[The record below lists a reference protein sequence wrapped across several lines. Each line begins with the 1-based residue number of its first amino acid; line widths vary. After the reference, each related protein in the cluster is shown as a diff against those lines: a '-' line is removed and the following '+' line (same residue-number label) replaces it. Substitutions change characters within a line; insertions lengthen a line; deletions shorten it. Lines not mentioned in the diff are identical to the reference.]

1 MPSRKRTSIDA
12 PLASGVASVTVP
24 ADIDEL
30 KPPPFGCDGG
40 CSSVVPLTVTLLV
53 PLPHGGRSTVT
64 TTAVEVLGRKSAIPL
79 GAGNVVKS
87 ITRNRK
93 RVTFPPVLLTTVLRI
108 SRVPKVE
115 LLGGSDVKSRTRFG
129 GDAAA
134 TQTSRRSTV
143 NEALRSIG
151 ELRFSGPGAPSR
163 WPAPADVPLVS
174 TNTKSAALLF
184 VSLSDPPVGHG
195 PKVVI
200 EPPLPQL
207 SNTRV

>member
-1 MPSRKRTSIDA
+1 MQSRNRTSTDA
-12 PLASGVASVTVP
+12 PLASGVARVTVP

-40 CSSVVPLTVTLLV
+40 CSRVVPLTVTWLV
-53 PLPHGGRSTVT
+53 PLPQGGRSTVT
-64 TTAVEVLGRKSAIPL
+64 TTALEPLGRRSAMPP
-79 GAGNVVKS
+79 GAGNVVMS

-93 RVTFPPVLLTTVLRI
+93 RVTFPPVLLMIVLRM
-108 SRVPKVE
+108 SNVPKVE
-115 LLGGSDVKSRTRFG
+115 LFGGSEVKSRTRFG

-134 TQTSRRSTV
+134 TQTSRLFAV
-143 NEALRSIG
+143 KEAFRSIG
-151 ELRFSGPGAPSR
+151 ELRFSGPGAPRR

-184 VSLSDPPVGHG
+184 VSLRLPPVGQG

-207 SNTRV
+207 SR

>member
-1 MPSRKRTSIDA
+1 MPRRKPTSRLA
-12 PLASGVASVTVP
+12 PFASGVASVTVP
-24 ADIDEL
+24 DDIDEL

-40 CSSVVPLTVTLLV
+40 CSSVVPWTVTLLV

-64 TTAVEVLGRKSAIPL
+64 TSAVEVRGRKSAMPL
-79 GAGNVVKS
+79 GAGNVVRS
-87 ITRNRK
+87 TTRKRK

-115 LLGGSDVKSRTRFG
+115 LFGGSDVKSRTRFG

-134 TQTSRRSTV
+134 TQTSSRFTAK
-143 NEALRSIG
+143 EAFRSIG
-151 ELRFSGPGAPSR
+151 ELRFSGPGAPRR

-184 VSLSDPPVGHG
+184 VSLRFPPVGQA
-195 PKVVI
+195 PKDGI
-200 EPPLPQL
+200 EPPLPQI
-207 SNTRV
+207 SR

>member
-12 PLASGVASVTVP
+12 PLASGVASVTVS

-64 TTAVEVLGRKSAIPL
+64 TTAVEVLGRKSAMPL
-79 GAGNVVKS
+79 GAGNVVTS
-87 ITRNRK
+87 ITRKRK
-93 RVTFPPVLLTTVLRI
+93 RVTFPPVLLVTVLRI

-115 LLGGSDVKSRTRFG
+115 LFGGSDVKSRTRFG
-129 GDAAA
+129 GDVFEA
-134 TQTSRRSTV
+134 QVSRRSALK
-143 NEALRSIG
+143 EAFRSIG
-151 ELRFSGPGAPSR
+151 ELRFSGPGAPRR

-184 VSLSDPPVGHG
+184 VSLRVPPVGQA

-200 EPPLPQL
+200 EPPFPQL
-207 SNTRV
+207 SR

>member
-12 PLASGVASVTVP
+12 PLAIGVANVTVP

-53 PLPHGGRSTVT
+53 PLPQGGRSTVT
-64 TTAVEVLGRKSAIPL
+64 TTAVEVRGRKSAMPL
-79 GAGNVVKS
+79 GAGNVVRS
-87 ITRNRK
+87 TTRNRK
-93 RVTFPPVLLTTVLRI
+93 RVTFPPVLLTTVRRI
-108 SRVPKVE
+108 SSVPNVE
-115 LLGGSDVKSRTRFG
+115 LFGGSDVKSRTRFG

-134 TQTSRRSTV
+134 AQTSRTSTAK
-143 NEALRSIG
+143 EAFRSIG
-151 ELRFSGPGAPSR
+151 ELRFSGPGAPRR
-163 WPAPADVPLVS
+163 WPAPADVALVS
-174 TNTKSAALLF
+174 ANTKSAALLL
-184 VSLSDPPVGHG
+184 VSLRFPPVGHG

-207 SNTRV
+207 SR